1 MEPENN
7 TVTQPNFPVSKED
20 HPFCLVERFLP
31 RQHPTF
37 TPLIRQAES
46 HYQWLKHQRT
56 QTSNELQQKKT
67 RVAGVNCRSS
77 LNDVTNWAI
86 KRKKGLQCLLGKI
99 SGSENPRRLKDAETC
114 SSVNEL
120 DGFIR
125 KLHSKLQHGSNKRA
139 EEKNLFE
146 EIKNAELRRQ
156 DLIAAAN
163 KTPQASSRE
172 ERVQNI
178 VQEIEQLKTE
188 DMAFRTQL
196 QQYRRDLMATEKDI
210 RRLEKKLTDLNVKKA
225 QVFHRILQ
233 LKKIRDAEAET

>member
-56 QTSNELQQKKT
+56 QTSNELQQKK
-67 RVAGVNCRSS
+67 
-77 LNDVTNWAI
+77 
-86 KRKKGLQCLLGKI
+86 
-99 SGSENPRRLKDAETC
+99 
-114 SSVNEL
+114 
-120 DGFIR
+120 IR

-233 LKKIRDAEAET
+233 LKQYQFQSSVIFRHLVNCQKV